1 MVPVHETTWNFTKK
15 EKSVYSYSMKDKPL
29 LVEAGIY
36 VHAYDVDAMGYVS
49 NIVYI
54 RWFEDM
60 RHHLLDVYYPFEKM
74 IEDGKSPVLMHTD
87 VDYLQPLTIHDKP
100 TGRCW
105 MEKAGGTKWILRYEI
120 VQGDTVHCSGIQKGY
135 FMDLS
140 TQRPVKLPQNMLDAF
155 RAAVEE

>member
-1 MVPVHETTWNFTKK
+1 
-15 EKSVYSYSMKDKPL
+15 MKDKPL